1 VRHLLLVARMVAAP
15 FIGVLIGLMAWYL
28 WTQEE
33 ILSAK
38 TKFDA

>member
-1 VRHLLLVARMVAAP
+1 MVAAP
-15 FIGVLIGLMAWYL
+15 LIGVLIGLMAWYL